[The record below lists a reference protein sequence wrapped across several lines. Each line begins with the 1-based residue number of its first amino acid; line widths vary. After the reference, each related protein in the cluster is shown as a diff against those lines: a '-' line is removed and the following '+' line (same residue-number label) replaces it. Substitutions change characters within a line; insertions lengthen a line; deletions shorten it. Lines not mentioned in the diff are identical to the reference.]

1 MKKIILYVF
10 IFPILSSS
18 LFSQGL
24 IPISKESYE
33 KCPSIKIDNI
43 LGFSQTMPDKYSLE
57 GFVPPVLE
65 QVGASCSGFSVIYY
79 GLSTQYNL
87 ELNITNL
94 VDRNGHS
101 FDPYFAYALLNENDQ
116 TNDDSCNSGNYIV
129 DVLEILK
136 TKGAKKKFFSPHI
149 SCDTPR
155 RFVVDS
161 IINKYTLPYSIDS
174 YSKIPLNS
182 DKGVFYTK
190 KLIKGHQPVTIGMKT
205 TKSLEDVGIGGNYF
219 YKESEGFDIPHGV
232 TIVGYDD
239 NVNGGAFRVVNSW
252 GKDWGDEGY
261 FWLRYKDFDKLV
273 NEAYVIH
280 LSSNI
285 NYEENPQIDYD
296 NFKRFTYDQEYSYEG
311 VYNTEPNGQGIYSY
325 YTENGKVNAIGNWID
340 GKKNGHFILI
350 DEENEVWTI
359 NYVND
364 KIALNNSSLKGNDKN
379 KKALINQELF
389 FQYWSN
395 YEEKPLKKSKTI
407 IIRKMK

>member
-1 MKKIILYVF
+1 M
-10 IFPILSSS
+10 
-18 LFSQGL
+18 
-24 IPISKESYE
+24 
-33 KCPSIKIDNI
+33 
-43 LGFSQTMPDKYSLE
+43 
-57 GFVPPVLE
+57 
-65 QVGASCSGFSVIYY
+65 
-79 GLSTQYNL
+79 
-87 ELNITNL
+87 
-94 VDRNGHS
+94 
-101 FDPYFAYALLNENDQ
+101 
-116 TNDDSCNSGNYIV
+116 
-129 DVLEILK
+129 
-136 TKGAKKKFFSPHI
+136 
-149 SCDTPR
+149 
-155 RFVVDS
+155 
-161 IINKYTLPYSIDS
+161 
-174 YSKIPLNS
+174 
-182 DKGVFYTK
+182 
-190 KLIKGHQPVTIGMKT
+190 
-205 TKSLEDVGIGGNYF
+205 
-219 YKESEGFDIPHGV
+219 
-232 TIVGYDD
+232 
-239 NVNGGAFRVVNSW
+239 VNSW